1 MRSFEMVQGTNK
13 FEVLVKVGR
22 LLVRFVKSE
31 DTWATIGRGLWV
43 IVRFVKLGV
52 QGGMLYSAAFWW
64 VIGGILVFVIGVTIG
79 QHHEND

>member
-13 FEVLVKVGR
+13 FEVLVEVGR

-31 DTWATIGRGLWV
+31 DKWATIGRGLRV
-43 IVRFVKLGV
+43 IVRFVKGV